1 MAHIHAVHQN
11 AAPGD
16 VIEAGD
22 ELAQGGLA
30 APGGAH
36 HRHRLPL
43 RDVDGYVVQHGLPVL
58 VGEGH
63 VVHQNVA
70 LGGVHVH
77 GVGGVLH
84 RRLHPHQLHK
94 PLEACHAVEE
104 LLHKGGQLAHGGEEG
119 GDIQSEGNE
128 VNVVHLTL
136 EDEPAAC
143 GDGEHVHGG
152 QGELQPRHIG
162 GHGLVVVP
170 LGPLELVV
178 GLLELPILLLL
189 VGEGLGG
196 AHAGDGG
203 LQLAVDARHVL
214 LDLHR
219 GLHHPPTLEDGED
232 HKQGHHGKDDKG
244 QLPLDGE
251 HQAEGAAQSD
261 HRDEQVFGAVV
272 GQLGDL
278 EQVGGGPA
286 HQLAGAVFVIEGE
299 GQILHVSK
307 QVPADVRLNEHAHHV
322 AQIGDDVVHPRPQ
335 QIGRQQTAHDPEEGP
350 KQVLGQQLL
359 HGQPG
364 QVGESQVNQGDAQ
377 RTGHIQQ
384 KQVQV
389 WLVVGQK
396 DRHMASLKFH
406 TIHDHSS
413 H

>member
-1 MAHIHAVHQN
+1 MRC
-11 AAPGD
+11 PC
-16 VIEAGD
+16 
-22 ELAQGGLA
+22 
-30 APGGAH
+30 P
-36 HRHRLPL
+36 RR
-43 RDVDGYVVQHGLPVL
+43 R
-58 VGEGH
+58 GH
-63 VVHQNVA
+63 
-70 LGGVHVH
+70 
-77 GVGGVLH
+77 
-84 RRLHPHQLHK
+84 PQLHK
-94 PLEACHAVEE
+94 PLEARHAVEE
-104 LLHKGGQLAHGGEEG
+104 LLHKGGQLAHRGEEG

-136 EDEPAAC
+136 EDEPSAG

-170 LGPLELVV
+170 LGSLELVV

-189 VGEGLGG
+189 IGEGLGG

-219 GLHHPPTLEDGED
+219 GLHHPPALEDGEED
-232 HKQGHHGKDDKG
+232 EQGHHGKDDEG

-251 HQAEGAAQSD
+251 HQAESAAQGD
-261 HRDEQVFGAVV
+261 HRDEQVLRAVV

-286 HQLAGAVFVIEGE
+286 HQLSGAVFVIEGE
-299 GQILHVSK
+299 GQVLHVPK

-322 AQIGDDVVHPRPQ
+322 HDGEEGPE
-335 QIGRQQTAHDPEEGP
+335 QIGR
-350 KQVLGQQLL
+350 QQLL

-364 QVGESQVNQGDAQ
+364 QIGESQVYQGNAQ

-389 WLVVGQK
+389 RLVVGQK

-406 TIHDHSS
+406 TIHEHSS